1 MQLVRYPRSP
11 ALHAVISE
19 QSYPSGTPVVVQGQR
34 GPELAY
40 TRGEAG
46 AGSPQA
52 SQPPAGQLLRAASP
66 EDLAQAERLSGLA
79 EDIKWSLRA
88 QARAQGLAVKIVSL
102 EFTLDEALLTLSYSA
117 EDRLDLRGL
126 IAEVRP
132 YTQARVNFAAV
143 GAREQAVTLGA
154 IGACGRENC
163 SSRFLQELPPITIR
177 MARDQQLPLNPDKL
191 SGPCGRLMCCL
202 QYEHPMYLE
211 LLRDLPRRG
220 AHACHTGSGA
230 CGKVTKLHPLTAQV
244 DLATENGVLEH
255 VPVSELEVQRGK
267 GKRSGRA
274 GD

>member
-11 ALHAVISE
+11 ALHAVTSE
-19 QSYPSGTPVVVQGQR
+19 QSYPSGTPVVVEGQR
-34 GPELAY
+34 GPELAH

-46 AGSPQA
+46 PGHPQA
-52 SQPPAGQLLRAASP
+52 GQAPSGQIVRAADP
-66 EDLAQAERLSGLA
+66 GDLAQAAHLAALA
-79 EDIKWSLRA
+79 EEIKWNLRA
-88 QARAQGLAVKIVSL
+88 HSRAQGLAVKIVSL

-117 EDRLDLRGL
+117 EERLDLRGL

-132 YTQARVNFAAV
+132 YTQARVNFMAV

-154 IGACGRENC
+154 LGACGRENC

-202 QYEHPMYLE
+202 QYEHPMYLD
-211 LLRDLPRRG
+211 LLRDLPRRS

-230 CGKVTKLHPLTAQV
+230 CGKVIKLHPLTAQV

-255 VPVSELEVQRGK
+255 VPVSELQVQR
-267 GKRSGRA
+267 GKRSGRSSS
-274 GD
+274 

>member
-34 GPELAY
+34 GPELASA
-40 TRGEAG
+40 RGEA
-46 AGSPQA
+46 APDSPHAAQA
-52 SQPPAGQLLRAASP
+52 PSGEILRAATP
-66 EDLAQAERLSGLA
+66 EDLAQAARLSALA
-79 EDIKWSLRA
+79 EDIKWALRA
-88 QARAQGLAVKIVSL
+88 QARALRLAVKIVSL

-126 IAEVRP
+126 IAEVRQ
-132 YTQARVNFAAV
+132 YTPARVNFTAV
-143 GAREQAVTLGA
+143 GAREQAVVLGA

-220 AHACHTGSGA
+220 TRACHTESGA
-230 CGKVTKLHPLTAQV
+230 CGKVTKLHPLAGQV
-244 DLATENGVLEH
+244 DLVTENGMLEN
-255 VPVSELEVQRGK
+255 VPAAELQVQRGRS
-267 GKRSGRA
+267 KRGEQTH
-274 GD
+274 D